1 MSLVIWKAVL
11 FLALRLITQ
20 HWRKLCAGGTELSIR
35 VVCEEHWSYES
46 DHVCFRVRIIDPE
59 VQRAED
65 FDNSLGLAL
74 ERTSTRG
81 STLERTSTLANG
93 SGGSTTL
100 DVRARHI
107 PRRLT
112 V

>member
-1 MSLVIWKAVL
+1 
-11 FLALRLITQ
+11 
-20 HWRKLCAGGTELSIR
+20 

-46 DHVCFRVRIIDPE
+46 DHVCFRVRIVDPE

-65 FDNSLGLAL
+65 LANLGLAL
-74 ERTSTRG
+74 ERTST
-81 STLERTSTLANG
+81 LENG
-93 SGGSTTL
+93 SGGSTVL
-100 DVRARHI
+100 EVRARHI